1 MTKRIFK
8 NMNNCDQ
15 FLISLERFSVKTTIG
30 NGAFATIMLIEDNL
44 THENYAAKILK
55 ETFSPNLTIISILS
69 QLTHPTII
77 KFIGYSPTNFDSENY
92 LTLILEYAPK
102 SSLRHFLRSTN
113 INNTQ
118 KQIILTG
125 ISRSILYLHQ
135 HNYIHRDIN
144 PDNILID
151 ENCHPRLSGFTLL
164 QPFEKDQEFET
175 MCGTLFYMAPE
186 IYKGDYYDYKV
197 DIYSFS
203 ILMFEVISGKAPF
216 QNVRKISDISKQVTA
231 GKRPE
236 LDDNLKPSFRN
247 LINQCWKGDPDQRPE
262 AKEIFEKLSSDPDY
276 LLDGV
281 DVDLFN
287 EYVKSI
293 A

>member
-1 MTKRIFK
+1 
-8 NMNNCDQ
+8 MNKFDQ

-30 NGAFATIMLIEDNL
+30 NGSFSTIKLIEDNS
-44 THENYAAKILK
+44 THENYAAKIIK
-55 ETFSPNLTIISILS
+55 EPNSPEENLTIISILS

-77 KFIGYSPTNFDSENY
+77 KFIGYSPTSFHSKNY

-102 SSLRHFLRSTN
+102 SSLRDFLRRSN

-135 HNYIHRDIN
+135 HNYIHGDISTN
-144 PDNILID
+144 NILID
-151 ENCHPRLSGFTLL
+151 KNYHPRLTGLIFSQLF
-164 QPFEKDQEFET
+164 KDRI
-175 MCGTLFYMAPE
+175 GTPCYMAPE
-186 IYKGDYYDYKV
+186 KIAQDFLDYKA

-203 ILMFEVISGKAPF
+203 ILMVEIISEKIPF
-216 QNVRKISDISKQVTA
+216 PNVTIYHLYEQVTM

-236 LDDNLKPSFRN
+236 LDDDLKPSLRN
-247 LINQCWKGDPDQRPE
+247 MINQCWKGDPDQRPE
-262 AKEIFEKLSSDPDY
+262 AKKIFEKLSSDPDY

-281 DVDLFN
+281 DLFN
-287 EYVKSI
+287 EYVKSR

>member
-1 MTKRIFK
+1 
-8 NMNNCDQ
+8 MNKFDQ
-15 FLISLERFSVKTTIG
+15 FLISLERFSVKTNIDSG
-30 NGAFATIMLIEDNL
+30 SLITVILVEDNL
-44 THENYAAKILK
+44 THENYVAKIINEK
-55 ETFSPNLTIISILS
+55 ELFLVENLTIISTLS

-77 KFIGYSPTNFDSENY
+77 KFIGYSPTDFQSNNN
-92 LTLILEYAPK
+92 LTLIFEYVPN
-102 SSLRHFLRSTN
+102 SSLRHFIRNTRL
-113 INNTQ
+113 NNTQ

-135 HNYIHRDIN
+135 HNYIHGDISTN
-144 PDNILID
+144 NILID
-151 ENCHPRLSGFTLL
+151 KNYHPRLTGLIFSQLF
-164 QPFEKDQEFET
+164 KDRI
-175 MCGTLFYMAPE
+175 GTPCYMAPE
-186 IYKGDYYDYKV
+186 KIAQDFLDYKA

-203 ILMFEVISGKAPF
+203 ILMVEIISEKIPF
-216 QNVRKISDISKQVTA
+216 PNVTIYHLYEQVTM

-236 LDDNLKPSFRN
+236 LDDDLKPSFRN
-247 LINQCWKGDPDQRPE
+247 MINQCWKGDPDQRPE